1 MTAPLQVRLEVLGV
15 ALGRLATEG
24 GHEQAAWAQT
34 RVGMVQMVGMVALPF
49 RLLEVMA
56 VFVAGAMVDFVSGAM
71 VDFLF
76 RLERGVFAQ

>member
-34 RVGMVQMVGMVALPF
+34 RVGMVQMVTDALAGI
-49 RLLEVMA
+49 LAEVEEK
-56 VFVAGAMVDFVSGAM
+56 VGAEEGRA
-71 VDFLF
+71 
-76 RLERGVFAQ
+76 ERREKLAAAPEPEPAPEPGGS